1 MGPWGEQKAEILA
14 EAVLGLE
21 SVENIAALF

>member
-14 EAVLGLE
+14 DAVMGLE
-21 SVENIAALF
+21 SVEYIASLF